1 MTPKKHSALVM
12 TLLARFR
19 EVDFREQYI
28 PNRDGDRILGEIDY
42 DAATIT
48 INPVEHIVDSLIHEL
63 IHMVYP
69 RYSERAVCSL
79 TGKVMKEL
87 TEDELQTIYRE
98 YRRKIEDDES

>member
-1 MTPKKHSALVM
+1 MTPKKHSSLVM

-19 EVDFREQYI
+19 EVDFREEYI
-28 PNRDGDRILGEIDY
+28 PNREGNSILGEINY
-42 DAATIT
+42 DEGHIT
-48 INPVEHIVDSLIHEL
+48 VNPVEHIVDTLIHEL

-69 RYSERAVCSL
+69 SYSERAVCSL

-98 YRRKIEDDES
+98 YRRKVEDDQ